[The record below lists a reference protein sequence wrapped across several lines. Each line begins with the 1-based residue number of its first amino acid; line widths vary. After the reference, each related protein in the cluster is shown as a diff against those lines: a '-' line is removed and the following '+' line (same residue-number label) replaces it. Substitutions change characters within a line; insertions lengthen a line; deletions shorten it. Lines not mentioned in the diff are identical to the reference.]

1 MDIPQHWNDK
11 AYEQFRHYLNELS
24 EEDYKAFNSKLIPDT
39 TLAYGIRIP
48 KLRQIAKEILK
59 GDYISYLALPKTS
72 YHEEVI
78 IEGLVMAGAK
88 CDYAQMLNYMKIY
101 SAKIYNWAI
110 NDTVVFK
117 GIKKYMPQFI
127 NDVDWFMFNENPWA
141 KRFGY
146 LHLMS
151 LFLTDEYIDD
161 VLKKVDAVNSDFYY
175 VQMMQAWLLATAVAK
190 VRDKTL
196 DYLESCSLN
205 ETTFKMTV
213 KKAKESFRVSDEDK
227 NYLKVLYN
235 EKFA

>member
-24 EEDYKAFNSKLIPDT
+24 EEDYKAFHSKLIPDT

-110 NDTVVFK
+110 NDTVVF
-117 GIKKYMPQFI
+117 
-127 NDVDWFMFNENPWA
+127 
-141 KRFGY
+141 
-146 LHLMS
+146 
-151 LFLTDEYIDD
+151 
-161 VLKKVDAVNSDFYY
+161 
-175 VQMMQAWLLATAVAK
+175 
-190 VRDKTL
+190 
-196 DYLESCSLN
+196 
-205 ETTFKMTV
+205 
-213 KKAKESFRVSDEDK
+213 
-227 NYLKVLYN
+227 
-235 EKFA
+235 